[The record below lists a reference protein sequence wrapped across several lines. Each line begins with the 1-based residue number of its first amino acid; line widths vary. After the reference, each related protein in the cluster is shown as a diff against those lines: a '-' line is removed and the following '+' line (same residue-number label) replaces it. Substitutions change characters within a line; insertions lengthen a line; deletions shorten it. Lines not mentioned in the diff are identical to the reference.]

1 MEYDLSKYNNPLIIM
16 YGGTFSPFTMYNLN
30 IVETITRDIY
40 NKNNGLRDIIFYFVP
55 THDKYKSFNISNK
68 YIGGNSNTE
77 RINMLNIVC
86 KHLNRENKGIYY
98 KISTNEINEKKPL
111 TTYDSI
117 IQIQQNIVNN
127 NKIIVNNDIKV
138 ILIERHVKDILNGK
152 WKNALSLLSKN
163 IIVIP
168 SIHTQLN
175 IHDFEKEIKLSKMI
189 ANEDNMKN
197 KEYLKLLSTNKNYIL
212 NKLTIYNTF
221 TKRIF
226 QYSPANTYDKIQE
239 YYKGEINL
247 NQLHEYVLPEL
258 SNYILKNNLYKS
270 KLNKTVNK
278 TKQKTKK
285 KY

>member
-175 IHDFEKEIKLSKMI
+175 IHEFEKEIKLSKII

-247 NQLHEYVLPEL
+247 NQLHEYVIPEL

>member
-175 IHDFEKEIKLSKMI
+175 IHEFEKEIKLSKMI

>member
-1 MEYDLSKYNNPLIIM
+1 
-16 YGGTFSPFTMYNLN
+16 
-30 IVETITRDIY
+30 
-40 NKNNGLRDIIFYFVP
+40 
-55 THDKYKSFNISNK
+55 
-68 YIGGNSNTE
+68 
-77 RINMLNIVC
+77 
-86 KHLNRENKGIYY
+86 
-98 KISTNEINEKKPL
+98 
-111 TTYDSI
+111 
-117 IQIQQNIVNN
+117 
-127 NKIIVNNDIKV
+127 
-138 ILIERHVKDILNGK
+138 
-152 WKNALSLLSKN
+152 
-163 IIVIP
+163 
-168 SIHTQLN
+168 
-175 IHDFEKEIKLSKMI
+175 MI